1 MPLPQELRVWSETL
15 ITDSVNGSPQRR
27 QLIDSEFNR
36 GWTYQQTVTAQ
47 QVNQLMYLLTIYSS
61 PSPAT
66 PFVYP
71 DTLPVPDIALEMNG
85 QATPAGSIL
94 EEMYGA
100 NLPNIV
106 ADAPT
111 GFTYIVRNA

>member
-1 MPLPQELRVWSETL
+1 MPLPQELKVWSETL
-15 ITDSVNGSPQRR
+15 VIDNVNSSPQRR

-66 PFVYP
+66 PFLYP
-71 DTLPVPDIALEMNG
+71 DTLPIPAIALEMDG
-85 QATPAGSIL
+85 QATPPDSIL
-94 EEMYGA
+94 ADMYGA
-100 NLPNIV
+100 NLPDIV